1 MILFHLGYGYFG
13 YPFLVPD
20 IVTEVIIEIDLTIT
34 MLTLPT
40 LGAPVVIQP
49 TIHQEVDVPA
59 KAIIVQIIQ
68 VTILS
73 EEPSVTTIP
82 QVLADIMPAG
92 DRRVKPMVTN
102 LVKRRLIETP
112 LHRLGREQTIAI
124 VNKRSPPDQ
133 IPILLQAIKAVTTQE
148 EAMVPL
154 DHHIQVVGV
163 HPVIVQVPEAQEVGA
178 EASLEAGNI
187 EIKFNDYEK
196 FIPHVLMIYLFTV
209 GTYAQYMDD
218 ILRYT
223 RTELKGTARYVAM
236 GGAFNALGGDFS
248 AIKDNPASAAVFLNS
263 EIGLSF
269 SNFENRVGTNYF
281 ETLVILTPGFQPSV
295 NLVWFW
301 YSMIPKQVIL

>member
-1 MILFHLGYGYFG
+1 MILFSPLDMGILDI
-13 YPFLVPD
+13 PSMVPD
-20 IVTEVIIEIDLTIT
+20 IVTEVIIETDLTIT

-40 LGAPVVIQP
+40 LGAPVVIQH

-73 EEPSVTTIP
+73 EEPTVTTIP

-102 LVKRRLIETP
+102 LAKRRLIETP
-112 LHRLGREQTIAI
+112 LHRLGREQTIEIAD
-124 VNKRSPPDQ
+124 KRSPPDQ
-133 IPILLQAIKAVTTQE
+133 IPILPQAIKAITTQE

-163 HPVIVQVPEAQEVGA
+163 HPVIVQVPEAREVGA

-196 FIPHVLMIYLFTV
+196 VHPSCSNDIFVHCGNLCAIY
-209 GTYAQYMDD
+209 G
-218 ILRYT
+218 
-223 RTELKGTARYVAM
+223 
-236 GGAFNALGGDFS
+236 
-248 AIKDNPASAAVFLNS
+248 
-263 EIGLSF
+263 
-269 SNFENRVGTNYF
+269 
-281 ETLVILTPGFQPSV
+281 
-295 NLVWFW
+295 
-301 YSMIPKQVIL
+301 

>member
-1 MILFHLGYGYFG
+1 MILFSPLDMGILDIHSM
-13 YPFLVPD
+13 VPD

-49 TIHQEVDVPA
+49 TIHQEVDVPT

-73 EEPSVTTIP
+73 GEPTVTTIP
-82 QVLADIMPAG
+82 QALADIMSAG

-102 LVKRRLIETP
+102 LAKRRQIETQ

-124 VNKRSPPDQ
+124 VDKQSPPDQ

-154 DHHIQVVGV
+154 DHHTQVVGV
-163 HPVIVQVPEAQEVGA
+163 HPVIVQVPEALGVGV

-196 FIPHVLMIYLFTV
+196 VHPSCSNGIFIHFGNLCAIY
-209 GTYAQYMDD
+209 
-218 ILRYT
+218 
-223 RTELKGTARYVAM
+223 
-236 GGAFNALGGDFS
+236 
-248 AIKDNPASAAVFLNS
+248 
-263 EIGLSF
+263 
-269 SNFENRVGTNYF
+269 
-281 ETLVILTPGFQPSV
+281 
-295 NLVWFW
+295 
-301 YSMIPKQVIL
+301 